1 VSTTIR
7 LPRRRDPANGAARP
21 EHQPPRRRP
30 KRLIYGTGVLIAA
43 VIVFF
48 SLNAV
53 YGFTTGSASPAASSL
68 RATVERGNVLSSVS
82 ASGNVAVAQSS
93 SANFATSGT
102 ITAVYAS
109 AGEHVKA
116 GQALAKISPTSARN
130 TLASAKANLAMAE
143 STLVSAESGPTSAQS
158 DANTISIQQAQ
169 QAVTTDEQQLS
180 TDQSTLAT
188 AKAQLAR
195 DGKLGFPASSTS
207 SGSASTGTGSAS
219 TGSGSSSTGSGSAS
233 TGTGSASSGSGS
245 ASSGSGSASTGSG
258 SASTGSGSASTGSG
272 SGSGGSTT
280 THNVISLAN
289 GSTSTAGTTSAAPA
303 APAGPTVV
311 TGSASAVG
319 PSSATLSGSVTPGG
333 LDTTYYFVYGTSPTS
348 LTSTTPTADA
358 GSATGSVPVG
368 VSVSGLAPGQNYY
381 FELVATNSS
390 GTTDGSLALFTTA
403 SATATATTGQAS
415 AIGST
420 TATLTGSVN
429 PGGLDTTDYFQYGTS
444 AVSLS
449 SSTPTVNDG
458 AGSGSVSVSV
468 TLHNLKP
475 DTTYEFRLAATN
487 SSGTSDGVEEMFTTS
502 TASKPTVVTASA
514 SGVLTSS
521 VTLSGSV
528 NPGGS
533 DAKYRFDYGT
543 STAYGSKTALV
554 DAGSG
559 TTASQA
565 SATLTGLKP
574 DTEYVFRLVASNKF
588 GTSTGLSEFVTT
600 ASSSRAADEQAVTT
614 DEQTVARQ
622 EATVE
627 TAKES
632 VLETEASIASG
643 DTPAAATIAGDKAT
657 VSEDEAT
664 VASDEDGL
672 SETTLRAPIAGTV
685 TAVTASVG
693 AAASAGSSTTGASA
707 SSTTASSTSGASGSS
722 ALGSGSSGAGSS
734 TGSSS
739 SGSSLFT
746 IDSLGQLEIVA
757 GFAEADATQIA
768 VGQPVTITFPAL
780 PDTEV
785 AGRLAAVSLTSTV
798 VSDVVTYDE
807 TIDLVNPPAT
817 VKEGM
822 TANVSVVDQTA
833 TNVLYVPS
841 AAITTTGTVSTVEV
855 LQKGK
860 TTSTRVTTG
869 LVGNSDTQILSGLK
883 VGEVLVEPTV
893 TVVGSSGAAGTTAA
907 GGGLGGLGGGGFAGG
922 GRFGG

>member
-1 VSTTIR
+1 
-7 LPRRRDPANGAARP
+7 
-21 EHQPPRRRP
+21 
-30 KRLIYGTGVLIAA
+30 
-43 VIVFF
+43 
-48 SLNAV
+48 
-53 YGFTTGSASPAASSL
+53 
-68 RATVERGNVLSSVS
+68 
-82 ASGNVAVAQSS
+82 
-93 SANFATSGT
+93 
-102 ITAVYAS
+102 
-109 AGEHVKA
+109 
-116 GQALAKISPTSARN
+116 
-130 TLASAKANLAMAE
+130 
-143 STLVSAESGPTSAQS
+143 
-158 DANTISIQQAQ
+158 
-169 QAVTTDEQQLS
+169 
-180 TDQSTLAT
+180 
-188 AKAQLAR
+188 
-195 DGKLGFPASSTS
+195 
-207 SGSASTGTGSAS
+207 
-219 TGSGSSSTGSGSAS
+219 
-233 TGTGSASSGSGS
+233 
-245 ASSGSGSASTGSG
+245 
-258 SASTGSGSASTGSG
+258 
-272 SGSGGSTT
+272 
-280 THNVISLAN
+280 
-289 GSTSTAGTTSAAPA
+289 
-303 APAGPTVV
+303 
-311 TGSASAVG
+311 
-319 PSSATLSGSVTPGG
+319 VTPGG

-533 DAKYRFDYGT
+533 DAKYRFEYGT

-664 VASDEDGL
+664 VASDEDAL

-907 GGGLGGLGGGGFAGG
+907 GGGLGGLGGAGLGGGGGFAGG